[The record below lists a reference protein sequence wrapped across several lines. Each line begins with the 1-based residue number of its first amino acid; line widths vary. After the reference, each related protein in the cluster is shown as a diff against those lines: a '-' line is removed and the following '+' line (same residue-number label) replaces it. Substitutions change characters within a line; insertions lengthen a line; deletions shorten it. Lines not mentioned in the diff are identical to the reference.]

1 MIKSANPEFIKKK
14 IKKFSKIFDSETDEN
29 EGFVDWHSGSRLSS
43 KIIFASKSEILQF
56 YPSESESI
64 ARCLRFSVDQKC
76 WIKSK
81 FGQTGPVSKE
91 RVRLNT
97 SLSHIIDSTC

>member
-1 MIKSANPEFIKKK
+1 MIKSAIPELMAKK

-29 EGFVDWHSGSRLSS
+29 NAVDWRSGSRLSS
-43 KIIFASKSEILQF
+43 KIIFAPESEILQF
-56 YPSESESI
+56 YPGESESI

>member
-1 MIKSANPEFIKKK
+1 MIKTAIPKLMKKK
-14 IKKFSKIFDSETDEN
+14 IKKFSKIFNSETDEN
-29 EGFVDWHSGSRLSS
+29 NGFDWHSGLRLSS
-43 KIIFASKSEILQF
+43 KIIFAPESEILQF

-81 FGQTGPVSKE
+81 FGQMGPVSKE